1 MFILYAFSVV
11 VNSLMTMCMEL
22 PEVFPEE
29 ISAAG
34 IAAFFSGRNRSE
46 LLGKIDVKGGYIHSL
61 LYTPLFLVF
70 DNPYALYKAMLV
82 INAIIVS
89 FIPLI
94 SYHLAS
100 KLGVERVRQKLL
112 AALCC
117 GMYVSVVTASKFIL
131 TDAITCLMVW
141 VLILCVYAAWDKKN
155 RYTRFTMSM
164 LAGFLCAVAFA
175 ANPDLVAAVI
185 AIILTV
191 VIARVFLREKLIN
204 IPAFAGSL
212 FVSFIAEHFARI
224 MVMRYAANAAEDGS
238 AGFFIEPNLSNG
250 FERVFGEIYTFM
262 TESFGMGALAA
273 ALFAVII
280 YAWIKEGIKKKE
292 TLLENGTR
300 VYEPAK
306 HKYSVRLTVF
316 GLFQFIAAAM
326 LTVILP
332 IINFTGYDAASA
344 IGERSQC
351 FAPAALFFVMIFV
364 FRYAI
369 DIKKLLLGTG
379 IYAYSCLC
387 FGLTHCTNSV
397 ALGRGDLPMIT
408 PFRFGEDVLSEATG
422 MSCIIMSS
430 CVFSVFVLLIVFT
443 SCAKKYITRFVSV
456 TMLGILVYN
465 TIYSAFYYLPTTAE
479 YLSEK
484 TEPYKNVA
492 ELLYNDS
499 QSPPIIVY
507 EAEPELAATLQFLKL
522 EATVRIMEKNEKVP
536 ESCLLV
542 TKNSVKAPFEGGSY
556 DIVGKTDKYT
566 VYAYGESAR
575 DFIRYSSA
583 SSGGAPRLPSS
594 SASSSS
600 RTSSSTSKTDRK
612 E

>member
-22 PEVFPEE
+22 PAVFPEE

-34 IAAFFSGRNRSE
+34 IAAFYSGKNWSDM
-46 LLGKIDVKGGYIHSL
+46 LGQIGVHGGYIHSL
-61 LYTPLFLVF
+61 IYTPLFLVF

-94 SYHLAS
+94 SYHLAG

-117 GMYVSVVTASKFIL
+117 GMYVSVVTCSKFISA
-131 TDAITCLMVW
+131 DAITCLMVW

-155 RYTRFTMSM
+155 RYTRFTMSL
-164 LAGFLCAVAFA
+164 LAGFLCAAAFA
-175 ANPDLVAAVI
+175 ANPDLIAVVW
-185 AIILTV
+185 AILLTV
-191 VIARVFLREKLIN
+191 IIARVFLREKLVN
-204 IPAFAGSL
+204 IPAFCGSL
-212 FVSFIAEHFARI
+212 IVSFVAEHFARI
-224 MVMRYAANAAEDGS
+224 MVMRYAANVSGDAFS
-238 AGFFIEPNLSNG
+238 GFFFESNLTNG
-250 FERVFGEIYTFM
+250 FDRIFGELYTLM
-262 TESFGMGALAA
+262 TDSFGMGALAA

-280 YAWIKEGIKKKE
+280 YAWIKEGIKKRE
-292 TLLENGTR
+292 TLLENGTK

-306 HKYSVRLTVF
+306 HKYNIRITIFALY
-316 GLFQFIAAAM
+316 QFIAAAA
-326 LTVILP
+326 LTIILP
-332 IINFTGYDAASA
+332 IINFTGFDSSAA
-344 IGERSQC
+344 IGERSRC

-379 IYAYSCLC
+379 IYAYICLC
-387 FGLTHCTNSV
+387 FGLTYYNNSGD
-397 ALGRGDLPMIT
+397 LGRWDLPMIT
-408 PFRFGEDVLSEATG
+408 PFRFGEDVLSDATG

-465 TIYSAFYYLPTTAE
+465 TVYAAFYYLPNTAQ
-479 YLSEK
+479 YLSDK
-484 TEPYKNVA
+484 TEPYKKAA

-522 EATVRIMEKNEKVP
+522 EASVRIMDKNGKVP
-536 ESCLLV
+536 ESCLLI

-556 DIVGKTDKYT
+556 DIVGKTDMYT

-600 RTSSSTSKTDRK
+600 RTSSSTSKT
-612 E
+612 

>member
-1 MFILYAFSVV
+1 MFILYALSVV

-22 PEVFPEE
+22 LAVFPEE

-34 IAAFFSGRNRSE
+34 IAAFFSGKNWSG
-46 LLGKIDVKGGYIHSL
+46 LLGQTGVRGGYIHSL

-117 GMYVSVVTASKFIL
+117 GMYVSVLTCSKFISA
-131 TDAITCLMVW
+131 DAITCLMVW

-155 RYTRFTMSM
+155 RYTRFTMSI
-164 LAGFLCAVAFA
+164 LTGFLCAVAFA
-175 ANPDLVAAVI
+175 ANPDLIAVVA

-191 VIARVFLREKLIN
+191 IISRVILREKLIN
-204 IPAFAGSL
+204 IPAFAASL
-212 FVSFIAEHFARI
+212 IVSFVAEHFARI
-224 MVMRYAANAAEDGS
+224 MVMRYAAQAGEDVS
-238 AGFFIEPNLSNG
+238 ADFFIETNLAGG
-250 FERVFGEIYTFM
+250 FSRVFGEIYTLM
-262 TESFGMGALAA
+262 TDSFGMGALAA

-300 VYEPAK
+300 VYEPSK

-316 GLFQFIAAAM
+316 AIFQFIAAAM
-326 LTVILP
+326 LTVVLP
-332 IINFTGYDAASA
+332 IINFTGFNADLA
-344 IGERSQC
+344 IGERSRC

-387 FGLTHCTNSV
+387 FGLTHFNGTG
-397 ALGRGDLPMIT
+397 ADGRGNLPIIT
-408 PFRFGEDVLSEATG
+408 PFRFGEDVLSDLTG
-422 MSCIIMSS
+422 MSCVIMSS

-443 SCAKKYITRFVSV
+443 SCAKKHITRFVSV
-456 TMLGILVYN
+456 TMLGILIYN
-465 TIYSAFYYLPTTAE
+465 TFYAAFGYLPQTAN
-479 YLSEK
+479 YLSDK
-484 TEPYKNVA
+484 IEPYKTAA

-522 EATVRIMEKNEKVP
+522 EASVRIMNKSEKVP
-536 ESCLLV
+536 ESCLLI
-542 TKNSVKAPFEGGSY
+542 TKNTVKAPFEGGSY
-556 DIVGKTDKYT
+556 DIVGKTDMYT

-583 SSGGAPRLPSS
+583 SAGSAPRLPSS
-594 SASSSS
+594 STSSSARASSSL
-600 RTSSSTSKTDRK
+600 TSKN
-612 E
+612 